1 MAPEQVET
9 VEEKKAGGK
18 KRFGPIV
25 VVALLMLGE
34 GVGVFFLAKMLGDPP
49 APALGVMDG
58 ATEGGDSSDDQSN
71 LAEVE
76 IAECRP
82 SNLTSGKL
90 ISIDIR
96 VTALVIAEDLEEIEK
111 MVRAK
116 RARLE
121 DGVNSVIRSAELKDI
136 NEPSLATIKRQLKF
150 RFDRILDNPELIKQ
164 ILIPR
169 LNQSGRG
176 V

>member
-1 MAPEQVET
+1 MAPEQVVTE
-9 VEEKKAGGK
+9 VEQKSGGK
-18 KRFGPIV
+18 KRIGPIV
-25 VVALLMLGE
+25 VVVLLMLGE

-49 APALGVMDG
+49 PSAFGAMDAG
-58 ATEGGDSSDDQSN
+58 SAGDDASGEGRA
-71 LAEVE
+71 LAELE

-90 ISIDIR
+90 ISIDIH
-96 VTALVIAEDLEEIEK
+96 VIALVVAADLEDIEK
-111 MVRAK
+111 LVRQK

-121 DGVNSVIRSAELKDI
+121 DGINTVIRSAELKDI
-136 NEPSLATIKRQLKF
+136 NEPTLATIRRQLKS
-150 RFDRILDNPELIKQ
+150 RFDRIFDDPDLIKDV
-164 ILIPR
+164 LIPR